1 MKKSMVDVAYDL
13 MSTKKKAIV
22 FLKLWEEVCQV
33 MAFTKQQ
40 EEDNIAQF
48 YSDLSLDDRFVN
60 VGENKWDLRDRK
72 AENATPI
79 MKLLWIR
86 KKSLSMRRLT
96 MTTRKTMLQKQG
108 MKNSKK
114 DASPFFMPLSRY
126 QHVLWKHSS
135 ILLLENQGRK
145 AVNLRM
151 PAMAAVI

>member
-60 VGENKWDLRDRK
+60 VGENKWDLRERHTYHEVVVDTEEILIDEEADDDYEEDDAAK
-72 AENATPI
+72 A
-79 MKLLWIR
+79 
-86 KKSLSMRRLT
+86 
-96 MTTRKTMLQKQG
+96 G
-108 MKNSKK
+108 
-114 DASPFFMPLSRY
+114 DASFLEFFIPFFHASKPLSACTM
-126 QHVLWKHSS
+126 
-135 ILLLENQGRK
+135 E
-145 AVNLRM
+145 A
-151 PAMAAVI
+151 

>member
-60 VGENKWDLRDRK
+60 VGENKWDLRERHTYYEVVVDTEEILIDEEADDDYEEDDAAK
-72 AENATPI
+72 AGDEE
-79 MKLLWIR
+79 
-86 KKSLSMRRLT
+86 
-96 MTTRKTMLQKQG
+96 
-108 MKNSKK
+108 
-114 DASPFFMPLSRY
+114 F
-126 QHVLWKHSS
+126 
-135 ILLLENQGRK
+135 
-145 AVNLRM
+145 
-151 PAMAAVI
+151 

>member
-60 VGENKWDLRDRK
+60 VGENKWDLRERRTYHEVVVDTEEILIDEEADDDYEEDDAAK
-72 AENATPI
+72 AGDEE
-79 MKLLWIR
+79 
-86 KKSLSMRRLT
+86 
-96 MTTRKTMLQKQG
+96 
-108 MKNSKK
+108 
-114 DASPFFMPLSRY
+114 F
-126 QHVLWKHSS
+126 
-135 ILLLENQGRK
+135 
-145 AVNLRM
+145 
-151 PAMAAVI
+151 

>member
-60 VGENKWDLRDRK
+60 VGENKWDLRERHTCHEVVVDTEEILIDEEADDDYEEDDAAK
-72 AENATPI
+72 AGDEE
-79 MKLLWIR
+79 
-86 KKSLSMRRLT
+86 
-96 MTTRKTMLQKQG
+96 
-108 MKNSKK
+108 
-114 DASPFFMPLSRY
+114 F
-126 QHVLWKHSS
+126 
-135 ILLLENQGRK
+135 
-145 AVNLRM
+145 
-151 PAMAAVI
+151 

>member
-60 VGENKWDLRDRK
+60 VGENKWDLRERHTNHEVVVDTEYLITDDEADDDYEEDDAAK
-72 AENATPI
+72 AGDEE
-79 MKLLWIR
+79 
-86 KKSLSMRRLT
+86 
-96 MTTRKTMLQKQG
+96 
-108 MKNSKK
+108 
-114 DASPFFMPLSRY
+114 F
-126 QHVLWKHSS
+126 
-135 ILLLENQGRK
+135 
-145 AVNLRM
+145 
-151 PAMAAVI
+151 